1 MVLKEKKMITP
12 RLTIENVEKWILE
25 GDETQMFTTSSGRCT
40 HLRLLKEVQ
49 GNLAIIYV
57 SPRDPDDKNHPILF
71 HEYSYAGL
79 YDLSSKS
86 FVDIRE
92 HGFLPIED
100 APEAPS
106 LEKTLEAV
114 SLEIHDNLETIIKE
128 SEDEVTDEEIAPIK
142 ASIDS
147 STLAPLN
154 TFIKIETMQDLIECF
169 ESKEA
174 FITKKVCA
182 FLSENQEA
190 VYKEIW
196 RRKKERGAG

>member
-40 HLRLLKEVQ
+40 HLRLLKRGPRESRY
-49 GNLAIIYV
+49 NLCR
-57 SPRDPDDKNHPILF
+57 PRPDDKNHPILF

-106 LEKTLEAV
+106 LEKALEAV